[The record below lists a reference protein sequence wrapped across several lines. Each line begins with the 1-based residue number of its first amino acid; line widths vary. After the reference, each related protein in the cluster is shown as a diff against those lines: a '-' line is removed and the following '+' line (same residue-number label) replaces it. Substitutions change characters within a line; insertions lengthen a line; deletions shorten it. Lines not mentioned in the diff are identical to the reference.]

1 VPASLELRDI
11 HKEYGGRQIIK
22 GVSLTVAPSEF
33 LVLVGPSGCG
43 KSTLLRMI
51 AGLEEITSGD
61 LLFDGERV
69 NDWDPAR
76 RRIGMVFQ
84 SYALYPHMTVAE
96 NIGFSL
102 KLAKMPRAERQQRV
116 DDALRTLQLEELRD
130 NKPSQLSG
138 GQRQRVAIGRAIV
151 RNPNAFLFDEPLSNL
166 DASLRIQ
173 MRMEISR
180 LHQRLR
186 NTVVYVTHDQVEAM
200 TLADRIVVLE
210 GGVIRQIGAPLDLY
224 ERPANRFVAGF
235 IGTPTMAFL
244 HVARSDAKGGQLAV
258 KLAGQDDDAPPLELG
273 IAVSA
278 TFAEGAF
285 TLGIRPEHCRLAA
298 PESARLVGTVAL
310 VERLGADT
318 FAFLDVPGA
327 EDTVAVRLGEEAN
340 RIAVGDRVGLQFDAA
355 KAHLFDAGGIAVR
368 SPAI

>member
-1 VPASLELRDI
+1 MPASLELLDI
-11 HKEYGGRQIIK
+11 HKEYAGKHIIK

-61 LLFDGERV
+61 LFFDGERV
-69 NDWDPAR
+69 NEWDPAR

-102 KLAKMPRAERQQRV
+102 KLKKVSRKEREQRIA
-116 DDALRTLQLEELRD
+116 DALRLLQLEELQHH
-130 NKPSQLSG
+130 KPSQLSG

-166 DASLRIQ
+166 DAALRIQ

-180 LHQRLR
+180 LHQQFR

-210 GGVIRQIGAPLDLY
+210 AGVVRQVGAPLELY

-235 IGTPTMAFL
+235 IGTPTMAFID
-244 HVARSDAKGGQLAV
+244 VEKRENRGGRLAV
-258 KLAGQDDDAPPLELG
+258 RLAGQGEPTPAVELPMLAAKAMG
-273 IAVSA
+273 
-278 TFAEGAF
+278 EGAY
-285 TLGIRPEHCRLAA
+285 TVGVRPEHCSLSSRDDASLT
-298 PESARLVGTVAL
+298 GTV
-310 VERLGADT
+310 VIIERLGADT
-318 FAFLDVPGA
+318 FAFLDLTGA
-327 EDTVAVRLGEEAN
+327 SEPVAVRLGQEAN
-340 RIAVGDRVGLQFDAA
+340 SVAVGDHVGLRFDAA
-355 KAHLFDAGGIAVR
+355 KAHLFDAEGM
-368 SPAI
+368 AIQQCSV